1 MATLEKIRSKSVFL
15 IIVIGVALLAF
26 IVGDALTNSRN
37 IFGDHTT
44 VAKVGNTKVDYLEYQ
59 RKREDLNNQLE
70 EARRNNPQQYSNFD
84 TQILPEMA
92 VEQLMQEALVL
103 NAAEKADIRCTGNL
117 LRFYMLDN
125 PNNPEVV
132 KVMRQLISNNISVQT
147 PQQAYEVIFNPK
159 RNGLTDAQVEPYQR
173 AWLAAEKETE
183 RLVMLQTYQ
192 RLLTGLVHAND
203 LDKKALYNDYVA
215 TSNVNVA
222 FKPYGEL
229 NEKDYPV
236 SDKEIADRYNKDK
249 NEFMVDEPT
258 REISFISV
266 QIMPSA
272 ADQKAS
278 KDLAAKTVASLS
290 NGGQLSKDIK
300 KEGVSVTR
308 YALRE
313 KDIDPTL
320 RGIVTT
326 ASADS
331 AKIVSN
337 DIQGFKV
344 VRVVSRT
351 AAVDS
356 IQLNLVSV
364 ASEGLGKR
372 ILADL
377 NSGKVVADSLMSKF
391 SADSVAT
398 QLEQWLPLYTAEG
411 ETNALPKETLDS
423 LRNAGGKYISIRQ
436 GAGQGMLIAQLAK
449 QNAAVSV
456 VEYDVAEY
464 VLAPSTETRN
474 SERSKF
480 EKFLGANNTV
490 EKFTANAAKAGY
502 TLQQF
507 VLTSSTPAVP
517 RFQGMNQY
525 YPESRQVVRWA
536 MIDGEKGEVSHIYN
550 SNDATR
556 PAMYAAVIED
566 AYEDYAPVTN
576 KAVREE
582 ITARV
587 RADKAGDKM
596 LKEYSGK
603 AKTVESAAQAMKVEM
618 KSYPKMRFAL
628 GSGLGDVRLVGR
640 ISGAKADKK
649 VNITKGTD
657 GIYVYQVVGHENEK
671 FPYNADIY
679 DRQYAQFVNID
690 MVKMLQGTKRVQNNV
705 YKFEAGE

>member
-15 IIVIGVALLAF
+15 IVVIGVALLAF

-44 VAKVGNTKVDYLEYQ
+44 VAKVGNVKVDYLEYQ

-103 NAAEKADIRCTGNL
+103 NAADKADIRCTGNL

-183 RLVMLQTYQ
+183 RLVKLQTYQ

-229 NEKDYPV
+229 NEKEYPV

-249 NEFMVDEPT
+249 NEFMVEEPT

-266 QIMPSA
+266 QILPSA

-300 KEGVSVTR
+300 KDGVNLTR

-351 AAVDS
+351 SAVDS
-356 IQLNLVSV
+356 IQVNLVSV

-372 ILADL
+372 VLADL

-398 QLEQWLPLYTAEG
+398 QLEQWIPLYTADG

-456 VEYDVAEY
+456 VEYDLAEY

-474 SERSKF
+474 RERSKF
-480 EKFLGANNTV
+480 EKFLGANNTA
-490 EKFTANAAKAGY
+490 EKFTANAAKEGY
-502 TLQQF
+502 TVQQF

-525 YPESRQVVRWA
+525 YPESRQVVRWV

-550 SNDATR
+550 SNDAVR
-556 PAMYAAVIED
+556 PSMYAAVIED
-566 AYEDYAPVTN
+566 AYDDYAPVTN

-582 ITARV
+582 LTARI

-603 AKTVESAAQAMKVEM
+603 TQTVESAAQAMKVEM
-618 KSYPKMRFAL
+618 KNYPKMRFAL
-628 GSGLGDVRLVGR
+628 GSGIGDARLVGR

-649 VNITKGTD
+649 VNITKGSD
-657 GIYVYQVVGHENEK
+657 GVYVYQVVAHENEK

-690 MVKMLQGTKRVQNNV
+690 MVKMLQGTKRVINNV

>member
-15 IIVIGVALLAF
+15 IVVIGVALLAF

-44 VAKVGNTKVDYLEYQ
+44 VAKVGNVKVDYLEYQ

-103 NAAEKADIRCTGNL
+103 NAADKADIRCTGNL

-183 RLVMLQTYQ
+183 RLVKLQTYQ

-229 NEKDYPV
+229 NEKEYPV

-249 NEFMVDEPT
+249 NEFMVEEPT

-266 QIMPSA
+266 QILPSA
-272 ADQKAS
+272 ADQEAS

-300 KEGVSVTR
+300 KDGVNVTR

-313 KDIDPTL
+313 KDIDPAL

-351 AAVDS
+351 SAVDS
-356 IQLNLVSV
+356 IQVNLVSV

-372 ILADL
+372 VLADL

-398 QLEQWLPLYTAEG
+398 QLEQWIPLYTADG

-456 VEYDVAEY
+456 VEYDLAEY

-474 SERSKF
+474 RERSKF
-480 EKFLGANNTV
+480 EKFLGANNTA
-490 EKFTANAAKAGY
+490 EKFTANAAKEGY
-502 TLQQF
+502 TVQQF

-525 YPESRQVVRWA
+525 YPESRQVVRWV

-550 SNDATR
+550 SNDAVR
-556 PAMYAAVIED
+556 PSMYAAVIED
-566 AYEDYAPVTN
+566 AYDDYAPVTN

-582 ITARV
+582 LTARI

-603 AKTVESAAQAMKVEM
+603 TQTVESAAQAMKVEM
-618 KSYPKMRFAL
+618 KNYPKMRFAL
-628 GSGLGDVRLVGR
+628 GSGIGDARLVGR

-649 VNITKGTD
+649 VNIAKGSD
-657 GIYVYQVVGHENEK
+657 GVYVYQVVAHENEK

-690 MVKMLQGTKRVQNNV
+690 MVKMLQGTKRVNNNV

>member
-15 IIVIGVALLAF
+15 IVVIGVALLAF

-44 VAKVGNTKVDYLEYQ
+44 VAKVGNVKVDYLEYQ

-103 NAAEKADIRCTGNL
+103 NAADKADIRCTGNL

-183 RLVMLQTYQ
+183 RLVKLQTYQ

-229 NEKDYPV
+229 NEKEYPV

-249 NEFMVDEPT
+249 NEFMVEEPT

-266 QIMPSA
+266 QILPSA

-300 KEGVSVTR
+300 KGGVNVTR

-351 AAVDS
+351 SAVDS
-356 IQLNLVSV
+356 IQVNLVSV

-398 QLEQWLPLYTAEG
+398 QLEQWIPLYTADG

-456 VEYDVAEY
+456 VEYDLAEY

-474 SERSKF
+474 RERSKF
-480 EKFLGANNTV
+480 EKFLGANNTA
-490 EKFTANAAKAGY
+490 EKFTANAAKEGY
-502 TLQQF
+502 TVQQF

-525 YPESRQVVRWA
+525 YPESRQVVRWV

-550 SNDATR
+550 SNDAVR
-556 PAMYAAVIED
+556 PSMYAAVIED
-566 AYEDYAPVTN
+566 AYDDYAPVTN

-582 ITARV
+582 LTARI

-603 AKTVESAAQAMKVEM
+603 TQTVESAAQAMKVEM
-618 KSYPKMRFAL
+618 KNYPKMRFAL
-628 GSGLGDVRLVGR
+628 GSGIGDARLVGR

-649 VNITKGTD
+649 VNITKGSD
-657 GIYVYQVVGHENEK
+657 GVYVYQVVAHENEK

-690 MVKMLQGTKRVQNNV
+690 MVKMLQGTKRVINNV

>member
-15 IIVIGVALLAF
+15 IVVIGVALLAF

-44 VAKVGNTKVDYLEYQ
+44 VAKVGNVKVDYLEYQ

-103 NAAEKADIRCTGNL
+103 NAADKADIRCTGNL

-183 RLVMLQTYQ
+183 RLVKLQTYQ

-229 NEKDYPV
+229 NEKEYPV

-249 NEFMVDEPT
+249 NEFMVEEPT

-266 QIMPSA
+266 QILPSA

-300 KEGVSVTR
+300 KDGVNLTR

-351 AAVDS
+351 SAVDS
-356 IQLNLVSV
+356 IQVNLVSV

-398 QLEQWLPLYTAEG
+398 QLEQWIPLYTADG

-456 VEYDVAEY
+456 VEYDLAEY

-474 SERSKF
+474 RERSKF
-480 EKFLGANNTV
+480 EKFLGANNTA
-490 EKFTANAAKAGY
+490 EKFTANAAKEGY
-502 TLQQF
+502 TVQQF
-507 VLTSSTPAVP
+507 VLTPSTPAVP

-525 YPESRQVVRWA
+525 YPESRQVVRWV

-550 SNDATR
+550 SNDAVR
-556 PAMYAAVIED
+556 PSMYAAVIED
-566 AYEDYAPVTN
+566 AYDDYAPVTN

-582 ITARV
+582 LTARI

-603 AKTVESAAQAMKVEM
+603 TQTVESAAQAMKVEM
-618 KSYPKMRFAL
+618 KNYPKMRFAL
-628 GSGLGDVRLVGR
+628 GSGIGDARLVGR

-649 VNITKGTD
+649 VNITKGSD
-657 GIYVYQVVGHENEK
+657 GVYVYQVVAHENEK

-690 MVKMLQGTKRVQNNV
+690 MVKMLQGTKRVNNNV

>member
-15 IIVIGVALLAF
+15 IVVIGVALLAF

-44 VAKVGNTKVDYLEYQ
+44 VAKVGNVKVDYLEYQ

-103 NAAEKADIRCTGNL
+103 NAADKADIRCTGNL

-183 RLVMLQTYQ
+183 RLVKLQTYQ

-229 NEKDYPV
+229 NEKEYPV

-249 NEFMVDEPT
+249 NEFMVEEPT

-266 QIMPSA
+266 QILPSA

-300 KEGVSVTR
+300 KDGVNVTR

-313 KDIDPTL
+313 KDIDPAL

-351 AAVDS
+351 SAVDS
-356 IQLNLVSV
+356 IQVNLVSV

-372 ILADL
+372 VLADL

-398 QLEQWLPLYTAEG
+398 QLEQWIPLYTADG

-456 VEYDVAEY
+456 VEYDLAEY

-474 SERSKF
+474 RERSKF
-480 EKFLGANNTV
+480 EKFLGANNTA
-490 EKFTANAAKAGY
+490 EKFTANAAKEGY
-502 TLQQF
+502 TVQQF

-525 YPESRQVVRWA
+525 YPESRQVVRWV

-550 SNDATR
+550 SNDAVR
-556 PAMYAAVIED
+556 PSMYAAVIED
-566 AYEDYAPVTN
+566 AYDDYAPVTN

-582 ITARV
+582 LTARI

-603 AKTVESAAQAMKVEM
+603 TQTVESAAQAMKVEM
-618 KSYPKMRFAL
+618 KNYPKMRFAL
-628 GSGLGDVRLVGR
+628 GSGIGDARLVGR

-649 VNITKGTD
+649 VNITKGSD
-657 GIYVYQVVGHENEK
+657 GVYVYQVVAHENEK

-690 MVKMLQGTKRVQNNV
+690 MVKMLQGTKRVINNV

>member
-236 SDKEIADRYNKDK
+236 SDKEIADRYNQDK
-249 NEFMVDEPT
+249 NEFMVEEPT
-258 REISFISV
+258 REISFIAV
-266 QIMPSA
+266 TIMPSA

-377 NSGKVVADSLMSKF
+377 NGGKVVADSLMSKF

-398 QLEQWLPLYTAEG
+398 QLEQWIPLYTAEG

-449 QNAAVSV
+449 QNAAVAV

-603 AKTVESAAQAMKVEM
+603 SKTVESAAQAMKVEM

-628 GSGLGDVRLVGR
+628 GSGVGDARLVGR

>member
-15 IIVIGVALLAF
+15 IVVIGVALLAF

-44 VAKVGNTKVDYLEYQ
+44 VAKVGNVKVDYLEYQ

-103 NAAEKADIRCTGNL
+103 NAADKADIRCTGNL

-183 RLVMLQTYQ
+183 RLVKLQTYQ

-229 NEKDYPV
+229 NEKEYPV

-249 NEFMVDEPT
+249 NEFMVEEPT

-266 QIMPSA
+266 QILPSA

-300 KEGVSVTR
+300 KDGVNVTR

-351 AAVDS
+351 SAVDS
-356 IQLNLVSV
+356 IQVNLVSV

-372 ILADL
+372 VLADL

-398 QLEQWLPLYTAEG
+398 QLEQWIPLYTADG

-456 VEYDVAEY
+456 VEYDLAEY

-474 SERSKF
+474 RERSKF
-480 EKFLGANNTV
+480 EKFLGANNTA
-490 EKFTANAAKAGY
+490 EKFTANAAKEGY
-502 TLQQF
+502 TVQQF

-525 YPESRQVVRWA
+525 YPESRQVVRWV

-550 SNDATR
+550 SNDAVR
-556 PAMYAAVIED
+556 PSMYAAVIED
-566 AYEDYAPVTN
+566 AYDDYAPVTN

-582 ITARV
+582 LTARI

-603 AKTVESAAQAMKVEM
+603 TQTVESAAQAMKVEM
-618 KSYPKMRFAL
+618 KNYPKMRFAL
-628 GSGLGDVRLVGR
+628 GSGIGDARLVGR

-649 VNITKGTD
+649 VNIAKGSD
-657 GIYVYQVVGHENEK
+657 GVYVYQVVAHENEK

-690 MVKMLQGTKRVQNNV
+690 MVKMLQGTKRVNNNV

>member
-15 IIVIGVALLAF
+15 IVVIGVALLAF

-44 VAKVGNTKVDYLEYQ
+44 VAKVGNVKVDYLEYQ

-103 NAAEKADIRCTGNL
+103 NAADKADIRCTGNL

-183 RLVMLQTYQ
+183 RLVKLQTYQ

-229 NEKDYPV
+229 NEKEYPV

-249 NEFMVDEPT
+249 NEFMVEEPT

-266 QIMPSA
+266 QILPSA

-300 KEGVSVTR
+300 KDGVNLTR

-351 AAVDS
+351 SAVDS
-356 IQLNLVSV
+356 IQVNLVSV

-372 ILADL
+372 VLADL

-398 QLEQWLPLYTAEG
+398 QLEQWIPLYTADG

-456 VEYDVAEY
+456 VEYDLAEY

-474 SERSKF
+474 RERSKF
-480 EKFLGANNTV
+480 EKFLGANNTA
-490 EKFTANAAKAGY
+490 EKFTANAAKEGY
-502 TLQQF
+502 TVQQF

-525 YPESRQVVRWA
+525 YPESRQVVRWV

-550 SNDATR
+550 SNDAVR
-556 PAMYAAVIED
+556 PSMYAAVIED
-566 AYEDYAPVTN
+566 AYDDYAPVTN

-582 ITARV
+582 LTARI
-587 RADKAGDKM
+587 RADNAGDKM

-603 AKTVESAAQAMKVEM
+603 TQTVESAAQAMKVEM
-618 KSYPKMRFAL
+618 KNYPKMRFAL
-628 GSGLGDVRLVGR
+628 GSGIGDARLVGR

-649 VNITKGTD
+649 VNITKGSD
-657 GIYVYQVVGHENEK
+657 GVYVYQVVAHENEK

-690 MVKMLQGTKRVQNNV
+690 MVKMLQGTKRVNNNV

>member
-15 IIVIGVALLAF
+15 IVVIGVALLAF

-44 VAKVGNTKVDYLEYQ
+44 VAKVGNVKVDYLEYQ

-103 NAAEKADIRCTGNL
+103 NAADKADIRCTGNL

-183 RLVMLQTYQ
+183 RLVKLQTYQ

-229 NEKDYPV
+229 NEKEYPV

-249 NEFMVDEPT
+249 NEFMVEEPT

-266 QIMPSA
+266 QILPSA

-300 KEGVSVTR
+300 KDGVNLTR

-351 AAVDS
+351 SAVDS
-356 IQLNLVSV
+356 IQVNLVSV

-398 QLEQWLPLYTAEG
+398 QLEQWIPLYTADG

-456 VEYDVAEY
+456 VEYDLAEY

-474 SERSKF
+474 RERSKF
-480 EKFLGANNTV
+480 EKFLGANNTA
-490 EKFTANAAKAGY
+490 EKFTANAAKEGY
-502 TLQQF
+502 TVQQF
-507 VLTSSTPAVP
+507 VLTPSTPAVP

-525 YPESRQVVRWA
+525 YPESRQVVRWV

-550 SNDATR
+550 SNDAVR
-556 PAMYAAVIED
+556 PSMYAAVIED
-566 AYEDYAPVTN
+566 AYDDYAPVTN

-582 ITARV
+582 LTARI

-603 AKTVESAAQAMKVEM
+603 TQTVESAAQAMKVEM
-618 KSYPKMRFAL
+618 KNYPKMRFAL
-628 GSGLGDVRLVGR
+628 GSGIGDARLVGR

-649 VNITKGTD
+649 VNITKGSD
-657 GIYVYQVVGHENEK
+657 GVYVYQVVAHENEK

-690 MVKMLQGTKRVQNNV
+690 MVKMLQGTKRVINNV

>member
-15 IIVIGVALLAF
+15 IVVIGVALLAF

-44 VAKVGNTKVDYLEYQ
+44 VAKVGNVKVDYLEYQ

-103 NAAEKADIRCTGNL
+103 NAADKADIRCTGNL

-183 RLVMLQTYQ
+183 RLVKLQTYQ

-229 NEKDYPV
+229 NEKEYPV

-249 NEFMVDEPT
+249 NEFMVEEPT

-266 QIMPSA
+266 QILPSA

-300 KEGVSVTR
+300 KDGVNVTR

-351 AAVDS
+351 SAVDS
-356 IQLNLVSV
+356 IQVNLVSV

-372 ILADL
+372 VLADL

-398 QLEQWLPLYTAEG
+398 QLEQWIPLYTADG

-436 GAGQGMLIAQLAK
+436 GVGQGMLIAQLAK

-456 VEYDVAEY
+456 VEYDLAEY

-474 SERSKF
+474 RERSKF
-480 EKFLGANNTV
+480 EKFLGANNTA
-490 EKFTANAAKAGY
+490 EKFTANAAKEGY
-502 TLQQF
+502 TVQQF
-507 VLTSSTPAVP
+507 VLTPSTPAVP

-525 YPESRQVVRWA
+525 YPESRQVVRWV

-550 SNDATR
+550 SNDAVR
-556 PAMYAAVIED
+556 PSMYAAVIED
-566 AYEDYAPVTN
+566 AYDDYAPVTN

-582 ITARV
+582 LTARI

-603 AKTVESAAQAMKVEM
+603 TQTVESAAQAMKVEM
-618 KSYPKMRFAL
+618 KNYPKMRFAI
-628 GSGLGDVRLVGR
+628 GSGIGDARLVGR

-649 VNITKGTD
+649 VNITKGSD
-657 GIYVYQVVGHENEK
+657 GVYVYQVVAHENEK

-690 MVKMLQGTKRVQNNV
+690 MVKMLQGTKRVNNNV

>member
-15 IIVIGVALLAF
+15 IVVIGVALLAF

-44 VAKVGNTKVDYLEYQ
+44 VAKVGNVKVDYLEYQ

-103 NAAEKADIRCTGNL
+103 NAADKADIRCTGNL

-183 RLVMLQTYQ
+183 RLVKLQTYQ

-229 NEKDYPV
+229 NEKEYPV

-249 NEFMVDEPT
+249 NEFMVEEPT

-266 QIMPSA
+266 QILPSA

-300 KEGVSVTR
+300 KDGVNVTR

-351 AAVDS
+351 SAVDS
-356 IQLNLVSV
+356 IQVNLVSV

-372 ILADL
+372 VLADL

-398 QLEQWLPLYTAEG
+398 QLEQWIPLYTADG

-456 VEYDVAEY
+456 VEYDLAEY

-474 SERSKF
+474 RERSKF
-480 EKFLGANNTV
+480 EKFLGANNTA
-490 EKFTANAAKAGY
+490 EKFTANAAKEGY
-502 TLQQF
+502 TVQQF
-507 VLTSSTPAVP
+507 VLTPSTPAVP

-525 YPESRQVVRWA
+525 YPESRQVVRWV

-550 SNDATR
+550 SNDAVR
-556 PAMYAAVIED
+556 PSMYAAVIED
-566 AYEDYAPVTN
+566 AYDDYAPVTN

-582 ITARV
+582 LTARI

-603 AKTVESAAQAMKVEM
+603 TQTVESAAQAMKVEM
-618 KSYPKMRFAL
+618 KNYPKMRFAL
-628 GSGLGDVRLVGR
+628 GSGIGDARLVGR

-649 VNITKGTD
+649 VNITKGSD
-657 GIYVYQVVGHENEK
+657 GVYVYQVVAHENEK

-690 MVKMLQGTKRVQNNV
+690 MVKMLQGTKRVNNNV

>member
-15 IIVIGVALLAF
+15 IVVIGVALLAF

-44 VAKVGNTKVDYLEYQ
+44 VAKVGNVKVDYLEYQ

-103 NAAEKADIRCTGNL
+103 NAADKADIRCTGNL

-183 RLVMLQTYQ
+183 RLVKLQTYQ

-229 NEKDYPV
+229 NEKEYPV

-249 NEFMVDEPT
+249 NEFMVEEPT

-266 QIMPSA
+266 QILPSA

-300 KEGVSVTR
+300 KDGVNVTR

-351 AAVDS
+351 SAVDS
-356 IQLNLVSV
+356 IQVNLVSV

-372 ILADL
+372 VLADL

-398 QLEQWLPLYTAEG
+398 QLEQWIPLYTADG

-456 VEYDVAEY
+456 VEYDLAEY

-474 SERSKF
+474 RERSKF
-480 EKFLGANNTV
+480 EKFLGANNTA
-490 EKFTANAAKAGY
+490 EKFTANAAKEGY
-502 TLQQF
+502 TVQQF

-525 YPESRQVVRWA
+525 YPESRQVVRWV

-550 SNDATR
+550 SNDAVR
-556 PAMYAAVIED
+556 PSMYAAVIED
-566 AYEDYAPVTN
+566 AYDDYAPVTN

-582 ITARV
+582 LTARI

-603 AKTVESAAQAMKVEM
+603 TQTVESAAQAMKVEM
-618 KSYPKMRFAL
+618 KNYPKMRFAL
-628 GSGLGDVRLVGR
+628 GSGIGDARLVGR

-649 VNITKGTD
+649 VNITKGSD
-657 GIYVYQVVGHENEK
+657 GVYVYQVVAHENEK

-690 MVKMLQGTKRVQNNV
+690 MVKMLQGTKRVINNV

>member
-490 EKFTANAAKAGY
+490 EKFTANAAKSGY

-628 GSGLGDVRLVGR
+628 GSGLGDARLVGR

>member
-15 IIVIGVALLAF
+15 IVVIGVALLAF

-44 VAKVGNTKVDYLEYQ
+44 VAKVGNVKVDYLEYQ

-103 NAAEKADIRCTGNL
+103 NAADKADIRCTGNL

-183 RLVMLQTYQ
+183 RLVKLQTYQ

-229 NEKDYPV
+229 NEKEYPV

-249 NEFMVDEPT
+249 NEFMVEEPT

-266 QIMPSA
+266 QILPSA

-300 KEGVSVTR
+300 KGGVNVTR

-351 AAVDS
+351 SAVDS
-356 IQLNLVSV
+356 IQVNLVSV

-398 QLEQWLPLYTAEG
+398 QLEQWIPLYTADG

-456 VEYDVAEY
+456 VEYDLAEY

-474 SERSKF
+474 RERSKF
-480 EKFLGANNTV
+480 EKFLGANNTA
-490 EKFTANAAKAGY
+490 EKFTANAAKEGY
-502 TLQQF
+502 TVQQF

-525 YPESRQVVRWA
+525 YPESRQVVRWV

-550 SNDATR
+550 SNDAVR
-556 PAMYAAVIED
+556 PSMYAAVIED
-566 AYEDYAPVTN
+566 AYDDYAPVTN

-582 ITARV
+582 LTARI

-603 AKTVESAAQAMKVEM
+603 TQTVESAAQAMKVEM
-618 KSYPKMRFAL
+618 KNYPKMRFAL
-628 GSGLGDVRLVGR
+628 GSGIGDARLVGR

-649 VNITKGTD
+649 VNITKGSD
-657 GIYVYQVVGHENEK
+657 GVYVYQVVARENEK

-690 MVKMLQGTKRVQNNV
+690 MVKMLQGTKRVINNV

>member
-15 IIVIGVALLAF
+15 IVVIGVALLAF

-44 VAKVGNTKVDYLEYQ
+44 VAKVGNVKVDYLEYQ

-103 NAAEKADIRCTGNL
+103 NAADKADIRCTGNL

-183 RLVMLQTYQ
+183 RLVKLQTYQ

-229 NEKDYPV
+229 NEKEYPV

-249 NEFMVDEPT
+249 NEFMVEEPT

-266 QIMPSA
+266 QILPSA

-300 KEGVSVTR
+300 KDGVNVTR

-351 AAVDS
+351 SAVDS
-356 IQLNLVSV
+356 IQVNLVSV

-372 ILADL
+372 VLADL

-398 QLEQWLPLYTAEG
+398 QLEQWIPLYTADG

-456 VEYDVAEY
+456 VEYDLAEY

-474 SERSKF
+474 RERSKF
-480 EKFLGANNTV
+480 EKFLGANNTA
-490 EKFTANAAKAGY
+490 EKFTANAAKEGY
-502 TLQQF
+502 TVQQF

-525 YPESRQVVRWA
+525 YPESRQVVRWV

-550 SNDATR
+550 SNDAVR
-556 PAMYAAVIED
+556 PSMYAAVIED
-566 AYEDYAPVTN
+566 AYDDYAPVTN

-582 ITARV
+582 LTARI

-603 AKTVESAAQAMKVEM
+603 TQTVESAAQAMKVEM
-618 KSYPKMRFAL
+618 KNYPKMRFAL
-628 GSGLGDVRLVGR
+628 GSGIGDARLVGR

-649 VNITKGTD
+649 VNITKGSD
-657 GIYVYQVVGHENEK
+657 GVYVYQVVAHENEK

-690 MVKMLQGTKRVQNNV
+690 MVKMLQGTKRVNNNV

>member
-1 MATLEKIRSKSVFL
+1 MATLEKIRSKSVVL
-15 IIVIGVALLAF
+15 IVVIGVALLAF

-44 VAKVGNTKVDYLEYQ
+44 VAKVGNVKVDYLEYQ

-103 NAAEKADIRCTGNL
+103 NAADKADIRCTGNL

-183 RLVMLQTYQ
+183 RLVKLQTYQ

-229 NEKDYPV
+229 NEKEYPV

-249 NEFMVDEPT
+249 NEFMVEEPT

-266 QIMPSA
+266 QILPSA

-300 KEGVSVTR
+300 KGGVNVTR

-351 AAVDS
+351 SAVDS
-356 IQLNLVSV
+356 IQVNLVSV

-398 QLEQWLPLYTAEG
+398 QLEQWIPLYTADG

-456 VEYDVAEY
+456 VEYDLAEY

-474 SERSKF
+474 RERSKF
-480 EKFLGANNTV
+480 EKFLGANNTA
-490 EKFTANAAKAGY
+490 EKFTANAAKEGY
-502 TLQQF
+502 TVQQF
-507 VLTSSTPAVP
+507 VLTPSTPAVP

-525 YPESRQVVRWA
+525 YPESRQVVRWV

-550 SNDATR
+550 SNDAVR
-556 PAMYAAVIED
+556 PSMYAAVIED
-566 AYEDYAPVTN
+566 AYDDYAPVTN

-582 ITARV
+582 LTARI

-603 AKTVESAAQAMKVEM
+603 TQTVESAAQAMKVEM
-618 KSYPKMRFAL
+618 KNYPKMRFAL
-628 GSGLGDVRLVGR
+628 GSGIGDARLVGR

-649 VNITKGTD
+649 VNITKGSD
-657 GIYVYQVVGHENEK
+657 GVYVYQVVAHENEK

-690 MVKMLQGTKRVQNNV
+690 MVKMLQGTKRVINNV